1 MALKDELAQSRL
13 ERDRL
18 VEALSN
24 TSRLLLTTIPK
35 LERSE
40 AENSRLRRELEVAQ
54 EALDG
59 FKLRDE
65 ILTESGDY
73 YLMKG
78 AENQS

>member
-1 MALKDELAQSRL
+1 MALKDADLLAQCRL

-18 VEALSN
+18 VEAMSN
-24 TSRLLLTTIPK
+24 TSRLLLATIPK

-59 FKLRDE
+59 FKLADE
-65 ILTESGDY
+65 ILD
-73 YLMKG
+73 